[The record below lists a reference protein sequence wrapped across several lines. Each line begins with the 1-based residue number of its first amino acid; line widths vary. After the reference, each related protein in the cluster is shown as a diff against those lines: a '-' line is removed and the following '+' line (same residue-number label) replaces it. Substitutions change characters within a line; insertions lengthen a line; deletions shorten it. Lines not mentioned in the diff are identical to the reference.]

1 MNNQS
6 TELLEKIRH
15 QFDNA
20 PYPRTPLD
28 RSPKEAYETLF
39 THSLVTPYY
48 LKNQR
53 VIETKG
59 KVILDAG
66 CGTGFTS
73 LALAEANP
81 GARIVGIDLSEESV
95 DLARQ
100 RFQYHGVKQGEFH
113 TLAIED
119 LPKLELEFDY
129 INCDEVLYLLPDLE
143 AALASL
149 KSVLKPEG
157 ILRGNLHS
165 AIQRFPYYRAQKL
178 FKLMGLL
185 DSKPGDA
192 EIAIAMETMKALEEK
207 VDLKMRTWNF
217 DVSVS
222 ETVEEDVFLNY
233 LLQGDKGYTIPEMFA
248 ALEAADLAF
257 LSMVNWRQW
266 DLMELFKEPDNL
278 PVFWQ
283 FSLPEVSVEQN
294 LRLFE
299 LMQPIHRLLDF
310 WCTHSDQVDSPL
322 AIAQWEPSDWHTAKV
337 HLHPVLRSD
346 RVKADLMEA
355 IAKHHVFE
363 ISRYITITT
372 VTPIAL
378 EASQAAC
385 LLPLWEGA
393 QTVETLSE
401 RWLQIRPVN
410 PATLEPISKE
420 AAFGEVTDLLRSLE
434 VFLYVLLSGEA

>member
-1 MNNQS
+1 MNDQS

-53 VIETKG
+53 VTETKG

-95 DLARQ
+95 DLAQQ
-100 RFQYHGVKQGEFH
+100 RFQFHGVEQGEFYA
-113 TLAIED
+113 LSIED
-119 LPKLELEFDY
+119 LPKLRLEFDY
-129 INCDEVLYLLPDLE
+129 INCDEVLYLLPDLQ

-165 AIQRFPYYRAQKL
+165 AIQRFPYYRGQKL

-192 EIAIAMETMKALEEK
+192 EIAIVMETMKALGEK
-207 VDLKMRTWNF
+207 VDLKLRTWNF
-217 DVSVS
+217 DVSRS
-222 ETVEEDVFLNY
+222 ETVEEDIFLNY

-248 ALEAADLAF
+248 ALEAADLTF

-266 DLMELFKEPDNL
+266 DLMELFKEPDDL

-283 FSLPEVSVEQN
+283 FSLPEISLEQS

-299 LMQPIHRLLDF
+299 LIQPMHRLLDF
-310 WCTHSDQVDSPL
+310 WCSHNQSVSPL
-322 AIAQWEPSDWHTAKV
+322 AIAQWEPSDWHSAQI

-363 ISRYITITT
+363 ISRYIQTTT
-372 VTPIAL
+372 VASIAL

-393 QTVETLSE
+393 QTIETLVE
-401 RWLQIRPVN
+401 RWLKIRPVN
-410 PATLEPISKE
+410 PATLVPVSRQE
-420 AAFGEVTDLLRSLE
+420 AFEEVTGLLRSLE
-434 VFLYVLLSGEA
+434 VFLYVLLSREA